1 MPLIRG
7 GYILLSRKLIE
18 SEIWNKPPLYLKIWV
33 YLLSQAQ
40 HQDYKGLKRGQL
52 WTSIPEIQ
60 DAMSYKVGFRIEKPS
75 KKQVWSALEWMRG
88 PSARSNTRNP
98 CEQLVNKTT
107 KEPMIETTKGTH
119 GILVNIVNYG
129 LYQDPKNYEG
139 NNEGNNDGTMNG
151 TRRER
156 EGNNINKN
164 DKNDKNVQEEYM
176 YASGDAQVR
185 TTKEKEA
192 TKDKPRSPFKSK
204 IQEARFDEFWKAHPK
219 KRSKGQAEKAW
230 VKISPDAELFAKM
243 LDGLERA
250 KKSRDWIKDGGQ
262 YIPYPSTWLNAKGWE
277 DDYSDIEGRPTSGL
291 SDEDRAYIEESWAR
305 QFGEDA
311 DV

>member
-1 MPLIRG
+1 MSGWIKLHRCITSSWIYDEKPFSRLHAWID
-7 GYILLSRKLIE
+7 LLLLASHKD
-18 SEIWNKPPLYLKIWV
+18 NKF
-33 YLLSQAQ
+33 LLGAE
-40 HQDYKGLKRGQL
+40 LVECKRGQVI
-52 WTSIPEIQ
+52 TSLRKLGEKWGWSRTKVSKYLDMLQQ
-60 DAMSYKVGFRIEKPS
+60 DNMVHVISD
-75 KKQVWSALEWMRG
+75 
-88 PSARSNTRNP
+88 TR
-98 CEQLVNKTT
+98 KTT
-107 KEPMIETTKGTH
+107 ISIINYDVYQSQNDTEMTPKSH
-119 GILVNIVNYG
+119 GKAAEVT
-129 LYQDPKNYEG
+129 QKN
-139 NNEGNNDGTMNG
+139 T
-151 TRRER
+151 
-156 EGNNINKN
+156 IKN

-176 YASGDAQVR
+176 YASGDAQVY
-185 TTKEKEA
+185 TAKEKEP

-230 VKISPDAELFAKM
+230 VKVSPDAELFAKM